1 MTTAL
6 ERFLALRRRVI
17 EDGPGGDAAGLCLI
31 LSDAMDT
38 AIAEMAAPHA
48 GDVAFVAVGGYGRR
62 EQCIHSDVDLMIL
75 HEGKLPKA
83 VTQDVLYPLW
93 DAGLSVGHSVR
104 TKSQTLAA
112 ARDSLE
118 TRCALLTAR
127 LITGPYD
134 HFTATWAA
142 LADLDR
148 PRPIRSLLAEEIRER
163 RRAEPY
169 QLLDP
174 DLKTGRGGL
183 RTFQALE
190 WQRISGRR
198 FPQPSPEE
206 QQARSTLLG
215 VRNAI
220 HAVRTKKVDVYDREL
235 QPRIA
240 AWLGRDRDSV
250 STSVYLAMRTGDR
263 LALEE
268 WPEIAH
274 EQTDRISATG
284 RRVVQ
289 AIRSRFGPPSQL
301 TSAAQPALQI
311 AAEALTRNSGPIFTD
326 PEHHQL
332 TAAPAHDWTHHDRT
346 VLVQIL
352 AAGERGRDVFAALD
366 RHGWVDAA
374 LPELGHL
381 RGLPQHAPFH
391 AHPADTHM
399 WRAADEML
407 ALVDGR
413 TEDPWA
419 VAIADELGATDQLL
433 LAAFLH
439 DVGKG
444 LGTSDHSVSGAELT
458 EAFCRR
464 VGYGPATT
472 ATLSRAVRHHLF
484 LANVASRRDIEDRD
498 VIAEVADRT
507 GDLRFLQTLYL
518 LTVADL
524 RATGPGMH
532 APWRLGMLRR
542 LFARVSEAVGTDV
555 DIDVLSDDTR
565 VAGLVT
571 RPHPDLEDIDIK
583 EHLAAMPED
592 YLSAYADGEIIEH
605 ARLASPVPGSG
616 EAKLDVRPGTM
627 DRVTIVGRD
636 IPGFASVATGVLAL
650 HNLSVVNARF
660 NTRSDGV
667 AIDTFDVIDALG
679 SDNVEAA
686 RWDRVDQDLSAALG
700 GELDLEQR
708 LVAKSRTYRSP
719 ERPAAY
725 PSVRA
730 FAAGRRTGVEV
741 RTNDRIGL
749 LHDLL
754 EALHSLDLD
763 LQLARID
770 TRGYEAIDTFYVRDD
785 EGRPLDEARIAQVEA
800 RLLGVIAG

>member
-6 ERFLALRRRVI
+6 ERFLALRRSVI

-31 LSDAMDT
+31 LSDALDS
-38 AIAEMAAPHA
+38 AITELAAPHA

-75 HEGKLPKA
+75 HEGKLPKQ

-93 DAGLSVGHSVR
+93 DAGLAVGHSVR
-104 TKSQTLAA
+104 TKTQTVTA

-127 LITGPYD
+127 LVTGPYD
-134 HFTATWAA
+134 HFTSTWSA

-148 PRPIRSLLAEEIRER
+148 PRPIRSLLADEIRER
-163 RRAEPY
+163 RLAEPY
-169 QLLDP
+169 QVLDP
-174 DLKTGRGGL
+174 DLKIGRGGL

-198 FPQPSPEE
+198 FPQVSAEE
-206 QQARSTLLG
+206 QSARAILLG

-220 HAVRTKKVDVYDREL
+220 HAVRGKKIDVYDREL
-235 QPRIA
+235 QPAMA
-240 AWLGRDRDSV
+240 AWLGRERDELSRA
-250 STSVYLAMRTGDR
+250 VYLAMRTGDR

-268 WPEIAH
+268 WPEIAY

-284 RRVVQ
+284 RRVLQ
-289 AIRSRFGPPSQL
+289 AIRSRFGPPPQPAS
-301 TSAAQPALQI
+301 SAQPAMQM
-311 AAEALTRNSGPIFTD
+311 AADALARTSGPLFTSD
-326 PEHHQL
+326 EQRRLSSVRADDWSHQ
-332 TAAPAHDWTHHDRT
+332 DRT

-352 AAGERGRDVFAALD
+352 AAGQRGRDVFGELQ
-366 RHGWVDAA
+366 RHGWIDVA

-407 ALVDGR
+407 ALVTGH

-419 VAIADELGATDQLL
+419 STIADELGATDQLL

-444 LGTSDHSVSGAELT
+444 LGTPDHSVAGAELT
-458 EAFCRR
+458 EALCRR

-472 ATLSRAVRHHLF
+472 AVLSRSVLRHLY
-484 LANVASRRDIEDRD
+484 LANIASRRDVDDRD
-498 VIAEVADRT
+498 VIAEVADLT

-524 RATGPGMH
+524 RATGPGMR

-542 LFARVSEAVGTDV
+542 LFARVSPLLGADV
-555 DIDVLSDDTR
+555 DVLSDDTR
-565 VAGLVT
+565 IAGLVAH
-571 RPHPDLEDIDIK
+571 PHPDLEDVDIK

-592 YLSAYADGEIIEH
+592 YLAAYGDEEVIGH
-605 ARLASPVPGSG
+605 ARLASPVPIRG
-616 EAKLDVRPGTM
+616 ETRLDVEPGTIH
-627 DRVTIVGRD
+627 RATIVGRD
-636 IPGFASVATGVLAL
+636 IPGFASLVSGVLAL

-667 AIDTFDVIDALG
+667 AIDTFDVVDALSSTEVDAG
-679 SDNVEAA
+679 
-686 RWDRVDQDLSAALG
+686 RWERVDRDLVAALAG
-700 GELDLEQR
+700 DLDLEQR
-708 LVAKSRTYRSP
+708 LAAKSRTYGEAGGPSDH
-719 ERPAAY
+719 AAIK
-725 PSVRA
+725 A
-730 FAAGRRTGVEV
+730 FPAGRRTAIEV
-741 RTNDRIGL
+741 RAPDRIGL
-749 LHDLL
+749 LHELL
-754 EALHSLDLD
+754 EALHALDLD

-770 TRGYEAIDTFYVRDD
+770 TRGHEAIDTFYVQD
-785 EGRPLDEARIAQVEA
+785 EGGRPLGEDKLAMVEG
-800 RLLGVIAG
+800 RLHTIIAG